1 MEESVTNPGTVLIFF
16 VLLLLE
22 MIVYG
27 FNSATQNRHEQEDEQ
42 KEPDKKT
49 ERLQYLI
56 DNPAK
61 YANAIQLGVVTVNML
76 FGALYLYRLNDYFG
90 YVVYRMAVGNI
101 SGLAGWHISFLAILT
116 ALIVTVCLL
125 YIVLTFGVLI
135 PRKAASRYPDAWIRV
150 CITPIYYY
158 VRLVAPFTGFV
169 SISAKGI
176 LQILGVKGLDAAA
189 DVTEEEIISMINV
202 GHEQGVLLARDRKSV
217 V

>member
-90 YVVYRMAVGNI
+90 
-101 SGLAGWHISFLAILT
+101 
-116 ALIVTVCLL
+116 
-125 YIVLTFGVLI
+125 
-135 PRKAASRYPDAWIRV
+135 
-150 CITPIYYY
+150 
-158 VRLVAPFTGFV
+158 
-169 SISAKGI
+169 
-176 LQILGVKGLDAAA
+176 
-189 DVTEEEIISMINV
+189 
-202 GHEQGVLLARDRKSV
+202 
-217 V
+217 